1 MSVSRAARWLL
12 LAAAVLLSACSSAE
26 GGRTVITFWAMG
38 AEGQK
43 VRQLIPA
50 FEKAHPGIRV
60 DVQTTPWTGA
70 HQKLLTAIAGGST
83 PDLCQLGNTWL
94 PELTMLGA
102 LAPLNRRVAA
112 STVVER
118 GDYFPGI
125 WNTNVIDGTLYG
137 IPWYVDTRLLFY
149 RKDILARAGFDHPPR
164 TWAEWARQL
173 AAIKKRVGPDR
184 YAVLLPTNEFE
195 QLESFGLQQDQPMLR
210 DDGRYG
216 NFETSGFKHALHFY
230 AQMFREGWAPA
241 VANTEVANVWT
252 EFAHGYFAF
261 YVTGP
266 WSIAQ
271 FEERIPARLDHTW
284 ATAPLPSP
292 DGSGGGLAGGA
303 SLVIFKASKHKHAAW
318 LLIQYLSRPDVQRR
332 FYAIA
337 GDMPPRRSSWNHSRL
352 ARDPRAQAFRKQL
365 EHVEPVPKVPEWQQ
379 IAKQLRIVGA
389 QLANGRLTVDQ
400 AAQELDQRADR
411 ILAKRRWV
419 LAREANP

>member
-1 MSVSRAARWLL
+1 MNGRRAACWLL
-12 LAAAVLLSACSSAE
+12 LAVVALVAGCGNGST
-26 GGRTVITFWAMG
+26 GKTVITFWTMG
-38 AEGQK
+38 AEGQA

-50 FEKAHPGIRV
+50 FEKAHPDIRV
-60 DVQTTPWTGA
+60 DVQTLPWTGA

-102 LAPLNRRVAA
+102 LAPLDRRVAA
-112 STVVER
+112 SNVIEPR
-118 GDYFPGI
+118 DYFAGI
-125 WNTNVIDGTLYG
+125 WHTNVVDGTLYG

-164 TWAEWARQL
+164 TWVEWARQL
-173 AAIKKRVGPDR
+173 AAVKKMVGPDR

-195 QLESFGLQQDQPMLR
+195 QLESFGLQQKQPMLR
-210 DDGRYG
+210 DGGRYG
-216 NFETSGFKHALHFY
+216 NFQTPGFKHALRFY
-230 AQMFREGWAPA
+230 AQMFRKGWAPA

-252 EFAHGYFAF
+252 EFARGYYSF

-266 WSIAQ
+266 WSIEQ
-271 FEERIPARLDHTW
+271 FKARMPTGLEHAW
-284 ATAPLPSP
+284 GTAPLPSP

-303 SLVIFKASKHKHAAW
+303 SLVIFKDSKHKRAAW
-318 LLIQYLSRPDVQRR
+318 QLIEYLSRPDVQRR
-332 FYAIA
+332 FHAIA
-337 GDMPPRRSSWNHSRL
+337 GDMPPRRASWEHSQL
-352 ARDPRAQAFRKQL
+352 ASDPRAQAFRKQL

-389 QLANGRLTVDQ
+389 QLANGKLTVDQ
-400 AAQELDQRADR
+400 AAEELDQRADR

-419 LAREANP
+419 LARDATP